1 MIKCLLSEVRIM
13 SQEYKK
19 LEGYVESI
27 REKTDM
33 KPDVAIILG
42 SGLDGFVDCLE
53 NQVERGYRK
62 IPGHPVCTNA
72 AHRGRYVF
80 GNIGKT
86 NIVVLEGRIHHY
98 EGYSMNEVVTP
109 VRVARMLGAKTLI
122 ITNAAGG
129 INLDFDMGTMMAI
142 TDQIA
147 CLVPSPLIGE
157 DIEELGTRFPDMT
170 YIYDKDLT
178 SKLIFTAEKL
188 GYEMKSGVYI
198 QDSGPNYESPA
209 EVKAYRSWGADAVGM
224 STAVEAIAAS
234 HCGFKIVGL
243 SCIANKAADIND
255 GPLDDDE
262 VISVVNGVA
271 DKVNEILVH
280 FIQDNL

>member
-1 MIKCLLSEVRIM
+1 M

-19 LEGYVESI
+19 LEGYIESI

-42 SGLDGFVDCLE
+42 SGLDAFVDCLD

-62 IPGHPVCTNA
+62 IPGHPICTNA

-80 GNIGKT
+80 GNIGDT
-86 NIVVLEGRIHHY
+86 NIVVLEGRLHHY

-129 INLDFDMGTMMAI
+129 INLDFDMGTKMAI

-147 CLVPSPLIGE
+147 SLVPSPLVGE
-157 DIEELGTRFPDMT
+157 DIE
-170 YIYDKDLT
+170 
-178 SKLIFTAEKL
+178 
-188 GYEMKSGVYI
+188 
-198 QDSGPNYESPA
+198 
-209 EVKAYRSWGADAVGM
+209 
-224 STAVEAIAAS
+224 
-234 HCGFKIVGL
+234 
-243 SCIANKAADIND
+243 
-255 GPLDDDE
+255 
-262 VISVVNGVA
+262 
-271 DKVNEILVH
+271 
-280 FIQDNL
+280 

>member
-1 MIKCLLSEVRIM
+1 M

-19 LEGYVESI
+19 LEGYIKSI

-42 SGLDGFVDCLE
+42 SGLDAFVDCLD

-62 IPGHPVCTNA
+62 IPGHPICTNA

-80 GNIGKT
+80 GNIGDT
-86 NIVVLEGRIHHY
+86 NVVVLEGRLHHY

-147 CLVPSPLIGE
+147 SLVPSPLVGE

-178 SKLIFTAEKL
+178 KSLIQTANDL
-188 GYEMKSGVYI
+188 GYEMKKGVYI

-209 EVKAYRSWGADAVGM
+209 EVKAYRIWGADAVGM

-255 GPLDDDE
+255 GPLDDAE
-262 VISVVNGVA
+262 VISAVNGIA
-271 DKVNEILVH
+271 GKVNEILIK
-280 FIQDNL
+280 FIEKNDFK

>member
-1 MIKCLLSEVRIM
+1 M

-19 LEGYVESI
+19 LEGYLESI
-27 REKTDM
+27 REKTAM
-33 KPDVAIILG
+33 VPDVAIILG
-42 SGLDGFVDCLE
+42 SGLNDFVDCIE
-53 NQVERGYRK
+53 NQIERGYRK

-72 AHRGRYVF
+72 AHRGRYIF

-86 NIVVLEGRIHHY
+86 KVLAIQGRIHHY
-98 EGYSMNEVVTP
+98 EGYSMNDVVVP
-109 VRVARMLGAKTLI
+109 VRVAKMLGAKTLI

-129 INLDFDMGTMMAI
+129 INLDYDAGTMMAI

-147 CLVPSPLIGE
+147 SLVPSPLVGE
-157 DIEELGTRFPDMT
+157 DVEELGTRFPDMT
-170 YIYDKDLT
+170 YIYDRDLT
-178 SKLIFTAEKL
+178 LKLIFTAEEL
-188 GYEMKSGVYI
+188 GYEIKSGVYI

-209 EVKAYRSWGADAVGM
+209 EVRAYRNWGADAVGM

-234 HCGFKIVGL
+234 HCGFKTVGL

-262 VISVVNGVA
+262 VVKIVSEMSE
-271 DKVNEILVH
+271 KVNKILAEY
-280 FIQDNL
+280 IKKL

>member
-1 MIKCLLSEVRIM
+1 M

-33 KPDVAIILG
+33 VPDVAIILG
-42 SGLDGFVDCLE
+42 SGLNDFVDCIE

-72 AHRGRYVF
+72 AHRGRYIF
-80 GNIGKT
+80 GYIGDTK
-86 NIVVLEGRIHHY
+86 VVAIQGRIHHY

-109 VRVARMLGAKTLI
+109 VRVAKMLGAKTLI

-129 INLDFDMGTMMAI
+129 INLDFDAGTMMAI

-147 CLVPSPLIGE
+147 SLVPSPLVGE
-157 DIEELGTRFPDMT
+157 DIEELGTRFPDMS

-178 SKLIFTAEKL
+178 LKLIFTAEEL
-188 GYEMKSGVYI
+188 GYELKSGVYI

-209 EVKAYRSWGADAVGM
+209 EVRAYRNWGADAVGM

-234 HCGFKIVGL
+234 HCGFKTVGL

-262 VISVVNGVA
+262 VVKIVSEMSE
-271 DKVNEILVH
+271 KVNKILVE
-280 FIQDNL
+280 FIQKI